1 MSTQAAST
9 RPMNRPTAD
18 MQNRNAMQDRGAMD
32 RAAMETPTRPVP
44 MVQDGHRDAVR
55 APGTETKP
63 SLRSTEFWVYIAA
76 VIGVLAASQV
86 VGQNS
91 VGVDIFR
98 ADNAWFMITLLTIG
112 YLGSR
117 GLAKAGS
124 NFRSDEERKARH

>member
-9 RPMNRPTAD
+9 RPMNRPAQD
-18 MQNRNAMQDRGAMD
+18 MSN
-32 RAAMETPTRPVP
+32 RAAMQETPTRPMP
-44 MVQDGHRDAVR
+44 MMQDGQRQAIA

-63 SLRSTEFWVYIAA
+63 SLRTTEFWVYIASI
-76 VIGVLAASQV
+76 VGVLAASFL
-86 VGQNS
+86 VGKNS

-98 ADNAWFMITLLTIG
+98 ANQAWFFITLLTIG

-124 NFRSDEERKARH
+124 NFRSGEERKARH

>member
-9 RPMNRPTAD
+9 RPMNRPAPD
-18 MQNRNAMQDRGAMD
+18 VQN
-32 RAAMETPTRPVP
+32 RAAMQEAPTRPMAAMP
-44 MVQDGHRDAVR
+44 DGHRQAMA

-63 SLRSTEFWVYIAA
+63 SFATTEFWVYVAA
-76 VIGVLAASQV
+76 VAAVLVASYL
-86 VGQNS
+86 VGKNS

-98 ADNAWFMITLLTIG
+98 APQAWFFITLLTIG

-124 NFRSDEERKARH
+124 NFRSGEERRARH

>member
-9 RPMNRPTAD
+9 RPMNRPTQNAPNRPMD
-18 MQNRNAMQDRGAMD
+18 MDD
-32 RAAMETPTRPVP
+32 RARMDEMTRPMP
-44 MVQDGHRDAVR
+44 MMQEGRRQDLT

-63 SLRSTEFWVYIAA
+63 SFATTEFWVYVAG
-76 VIGVLAASQV
+76 VIGVLAASYL
-86 VGQNS
+86 VGKNS

-98 ADNAWFMITLLTIG
+98 APQAWFFITLLTIG

-124 NFRSDEERKARH
+124 NFRSGQERMARH

>member
-9 RPMNRPTAD
+9 RPMNRPQEAPGRAAVQEAPIAP
-18 MQNRNAMQDRGAMD
+18 MMMQDGQRI
-32 RAAMETPTRPVP
+32 PV
-44 MVQDGHRDAVR
+44 Q

-63 SLRSTEFWVYIAA
+63 SLRTTEFWVYIAA
-76 VIGVLAASQV
+76 VAAVLVASQLA
-86 VGQNS
+86 GKNS

-98 ADNAWFMITLLTIG
+98 ANQAWFFITLLTIG

-124 NFRSDEERKARH
+124 GWRSAEERKARH

>member
-9 RPMNRPTAD
+9 RPMNRTQEAP
-18 MQNRNAMQDRGAMD
+18 NRAMNDVPNRAMQEA
-32 RAAMETPTRPVP
+32 PTRPMP
-44 MVQDGHRDAVR
+44 MMHDGHREPMM

-63 SLRSTEFWVYIAA
+63 SFATTEFWVYVAS
-76 VIGVLAASQV
+76 VIGVLAASYL
-86 VGQNS
+86 VGKNS

-98 ADNAWFMITLLTIG
+98 APQAWFFITLLTIG

-124 NFRSDEERKARH
+124 NFRSGAERKARH